1 MIDYAAEIKERLDTA
16 EVLEAYGIHIDRSE
30 VIRMC
35 TAAQIILVAG
45 AVIVA
50 FFGVIG
56 FGPNFK
62 K

>member
-1 MIDYAAEIKERLDTA
+1 M
-16 EVLEAYGIHIDRSE
+16 
-30 VIRMC
+30 
-35 TAAQIILVAG
+35 AAQIILVAG

>member
-1 MIDYAAEIKERLDTA
+1 M
-16 EVLEAYGIHIDRSE
+16 S
-30 VIRMC
+30 RMC